1 VLLGEKFKIRMVEV
15 SRPFLETSLPKA
27 FPKLFKALFRPS
39 VTASFLAFST
49 DKAFERIPV
58 KGGGK

>member
-1 VLLGEKFKIRMVEV
+1 MLEV
-15 SRPFLETSLPKA
+15 FRSFLEMSLPKA
-27 FPKLFKALFRPS
+27 FPKLFRALFRPS

-58 KGGGK
+58 KGGEK